1 MSQIIYAMTSD
12 SDAEIAHSIQMLK
25 LAWAGKGFMHESYKI
40 EDPNSYTRS
49 WFGWANGLF
58 GELIGKTVKTRPE
71 LLA

>member
-1 MSQIIYAMTSD
+1 
-12 SDAEIAHSIQMLK
+12 
-25 LAWAGKGFMHESYKI
+25 MHESYKI